1 LTVGKSTLD
10 IEEALN
16 SRKLVVF
23 NLSKSRLGSDT
34 SEAFGRFI
42 IALVQSAI
50 LKRVSQQKGERV
62 PVHMFIDEFQN
73 YVSAS
78 MKEVLAESRKYGLH
92 LTLAQQYVGQEM
104 DTAFKDAILTNTQ
117 IKMTGLGSN
126 KTVAPIAKEMGLDE
140 SEILRL
146 GVG

>member
-1 LTVGKSTLD
+1 
-10 IEEALN
+10 
-16 SRKLVVF
+16 
-23 NLSKSRLGSDT
+23 
-34 SEAFGRFI
+34 
-42 IALVQSAI
+42 
-50 LKRVSQQKGERV
+50 
-62 PVHMFIDEFQN
+62 MFIDEFQN